1 MKILL
6 DTNIVVDVLQ
16 KREPMFEY
24 GEKIFLAIASKQIEG
39 YITSK
44 QVADIHFFSRKQF
57 AGQENVD
64 QKARKIIADIFL
76 LFSIIDT
83 LAHDCKN
90 AMNIHNNDYED
101 AIMIASAIRAGMD
114 CIVTR
119 DAKHFKHSPI
129 PIFTSSEFAKQFLT
143 D

>member
-6 DTNIVVDVLQ
+6 DTNILVDVLQ

-64 QKARKIIADIFL
+64 QKARSIIANLFL
-76 LFSIIDT
+76 LFSVIDT
-83 LAHDCKN
+83 LADDCKS

-119 DAKHFKHSPI
+119 DAKHFRNSPLQI
-129 PIFTSSEFAKQFLT
+129 YTSCEFVEQFLVG
-143 D
+143 